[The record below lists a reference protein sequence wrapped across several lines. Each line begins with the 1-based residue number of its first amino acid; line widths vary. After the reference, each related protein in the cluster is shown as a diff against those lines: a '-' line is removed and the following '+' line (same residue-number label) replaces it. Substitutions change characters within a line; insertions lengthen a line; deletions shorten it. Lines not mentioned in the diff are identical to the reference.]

1 MFTTQDIFSI
11 KMTNPEKKNEIIVIT
26 GTSTGIGNATAK
38 ELAGR
43 GYYVL
48 AGVRREI
55 DADAI
60 RYENIEPVILD
71 ITNQAHI
78 DSLVKRLEEDPGK
91 RPLKALINNAAI
103 EINAPL
109 EVLELVEWRRQF
121 DVNVFGQVAMIQALL
136 PALFQS
142 RGTIVNISS
151 IGGKAAMACYGP
163 YASTKF
169 ALEGLSDALRREL
182 QPSGVK
188 VIVIEPG
195 GVTSPMSL
203 QVRTKAEKITRE
215 MTPEHRSRYG
225 SMMHAMVSLAE
236 SYIKNAVPAGK
247 AAEIIANTLN
257 EKRPRT
263 RYTIGKDAAVVRLMN
278 WLLPDRWLDSLLA
291 RTNKAH
297 YPKPLPPQ

>member
-1 MFTTQDIFSI
+1 
-11 KMTNPEKKNEIIVIT
+11 MTKKKNEIIVIT
-26 GTSTGIGNATAK
+26 GASTGIGNATAK

-43 GYYVL
+43 GYFIL

-60 RYENIEPVILD
+60 RCENIEPVILD
-71 ITNQAHI
+71 ITNETHI
-78 DSLVKRLEEDPGK
+78 AGLVQRLKEDSEK
-91 RPLKALINNAAI
+91 RPLRALINNAAI

-109 EVLELVEWRRQF
+109 EVLKLSEWRRQF
-121 DVNVFGQVAMIQALL
+121 DVNVIGQVAMIQGLL

-182 QPSGVK
+182 EPSGVK

-195 GVTSPMSL
+195 GVKSQMSL
-203 QVRTKAEKITRE
+203 QVRTKAEKITSE

-225 SMMHAMVSLAE
+225 AMMHAMVSLAE
-236 SYIKNAVPAGK
+236 TYIKNAVPAEK
-247 AAEIIANTLN
+247 AAEIIANTLT
-257 EKRPRT
+257 KKKPRT
-263 RYTIGKDAAVVRLMN
+263 RYIIGKDAAVLRIMN

-291 RTNKAH
+291 RTNKQH
-297 YPKPLPPQ
+297 YPKPLA

>member
-1 MFTTQDIFSI
+1 MINQ
-11 KMTNPEKKNEIIVIT
+11 KMKNEMIVIT

-38 ELAGR
+38 ELASR
-43 GYYVL
+43 GYFIL

-60 RYENIEPVILD
+60 RNKNIEPVILD
-71 ITNQAHI
+71 ITNQTHI
-78 DSLVKRLEEDPGK
+78 ENLVKRLKEDPER
-91 RPLKALINNAAI
+91 RPLRALINNAAI

-109 EVLELVEWRRQF
+109 EVLELSEWRRQF
-121 DVNVFGQVAMIQALL
+121 DVNVFGQIAMIQALL

-142 RGTIVNISS
+142 RGTIINISS

-182 QPSGVK
+182 EPSGVK
-188 VIVIEPG
+188 VVVVEPG

-203 QVRTKAEKITRE
+203 QVRTKAEKITSK
-215 MTPEHRSRYG
+215 MTADHRSRYG
-225 SMMHAMVSLAE
+225 EMMHAMVSLAE
-236 SYIKNAVPAGK
+236 SYIKNALSAEK
-247 AAEIIANTLN
+247 AAEIIANTVS
-257 EKRPRT
+257 EKKPRT
-263 RYTIGKDAAVVRLMN
+263 RYTIGKDAAMVRFLN
-278 WLLPDRWLDSLLA
+278 WLLPDRWLDHLLA

-297 YPKPLPPQ
+297 YPKPLPVR